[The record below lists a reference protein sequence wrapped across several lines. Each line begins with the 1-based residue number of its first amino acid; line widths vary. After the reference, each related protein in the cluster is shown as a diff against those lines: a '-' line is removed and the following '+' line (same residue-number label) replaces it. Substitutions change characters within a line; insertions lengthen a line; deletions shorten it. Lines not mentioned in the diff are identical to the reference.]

1 MAAAVGKSEEPSR
14 DGSASSI
21 ATTPEPEAESYT
33 AQEHPQQQQK
43 RKGGRKPNCTV
54 RAMSRPPLTKRRKI
68 YATSEERKQR
78 NRQAQ
83 AAFRERR
90 TEYIKQLESTIKHHE
105 ETLQTLQQNHRS
117 AADECLM
124 LRYKNSLLERIL
136 LEKGIDVQA
145 ELRAKTG
152 SPHLGPAR
160 VPPPGSAPQ
169 PPPMQRAIMNRHQ
182 QARRSY
188 QGFPQKVEGV
198 LGSPLAQPD
207 GAVPNHSPH
216 SQPTPASHI
225 SSPSTT
231 ATKSPNFIPT
241 ISPNIGP
248 VSQSQQQPPLRPQP
262 PPPRSQ
268 YNPLPGHRHSLSAQ
282 YPSTG
287 GMSGASASS
296 AAGNGLTGTAN
307 GGGPSSY
314 YPSPFQSHMD
324 QLGKLSRPILRAL
337 MHRAFTEQEYDAQ
350 ADMIDDQDPSERSAG
365 TGPYSQSFPPHIQP
379 QTAPH
384 LQAQGSGQLVPQQ
397 YQNGDSQYTSPAALQ
412 PADAHGNN
420 AMYGNLNHGF
430 DPYDPILDADPFGLS
445 ASMHFPT
452 QFSYQAS

>member
-1 MAAAVGKSEEPSR
+1 MGDNNTAKDTPAAVGKSEEPSR

-21 ATTPEPEAESYT
+21 ATTPEPEAESYS
-33 AQEHPQQQQK
+33 AQEQPQQQQK
-43 RKGGRKPNCTV
+43 RKGGRKP
-54 RAMSRPPLTKRRKI
+54 I

-152 SPHLGPAR
+152 SPHLGPTR
-160 VPPPGSAPQ
+160 VPPPGSAVQ
-169 PPPMQRAIMNRHQ
+169 PPMQRAIMNRHQ
-182 QARRSY
+182 QARRSFA
-188 QGFPQKVEGV
+188 GFPQKVEGV
-198 LGSPLAQPD
+198 QGSPLAQPD
-207 GAVPNHSPH
+207 GSVPNHSPH
-216 SQPTPASHI
+216 SQPTPASHM
-225 SSPSTT
+225 SSPSTS

-248 VSQSQQQPPLRPQP
+248 VSQSQQQQQQQQPPQQPQPQQQQQLRPQP
-262 PPPRSQ
+262 TRSQ
-268 YNPLPGHRHSLSAQ
+268 YNPLPPQRPSSLNTQFSV
-282 YPSTG
+282 G
-287 GMSGASASS
+287 SGLPSASSVNS
-296 AAGNGLTGTAN
+296 AAGNGISGN
-307 GGGPSSY
+307 GNGPSAF

-324 QLGKLSRPILRAL
+324 QLGKLLTSVHI
-337 MHRAFTEQEYDAQ
+337 EQEYDAQ
-350 ADMIDDQDPSERSAG
+350 ADMIDDRDASEHSAS
-365 TGPYSQSFPPHIQP
+365 TAPYPPQFPPNMQP
-379 QTAPH
+379 QGTP
-384 LQAQGSGQLVPQQ
+384 QIQGQGAGQMAPQQ
-397 YQNGDSQYTSPAALQ
+397 FQGQDQYTSPQALQ
-412 PADAHGNN
+412 PTDGQHSGYAVSGNI
-420 AMYGNLNHGF
+420 NHGF

-452 QFSYQAS
+452 QFSYQTG

>member
-1 MAAAVGKSEEPSR
+1 MGDNNTAKDTPAAVGKSEEPSR

-21 ATTPEPEAESYT
+21 ATTPEPEAESYS
-33 AQEHPQQQQK
+33 AQEQPQQQQK
-43 RKGGRKPNCTV
+43 RKGGRKP
-54 RAMSRPPLTKRRKI
+54 I

-152 SPHLGPAR
+152 SPHMGPTR
-160 VPPPGSAPQ
+160 VPPPGSAVQ
-169 PPPMQRAIMNRHQ
+169 PPMQRAIMNRHQ
-182 QARRSY
+182 QARRSLV
-188 QGFPQKVEGV
+188 GFPQKVEGV
-198 LGSPLAQPD
+198 QGSPLAQPD
-207 GAVPNHSPH
+207 GSVPNHSPH
-216 SQPTPASHI
+216 SQPTPASHM

-241 ISPNIGP
+241 ISPNMGP
-248 VSQSQQQPPLRPQP
+248 VSQSQQQQQQQQQQQIRPQP
-262 PPPRSQ
+262 SRSQ
-268 YNPLPGHRHSLSAQ
+268 YNPLPPQRSSSLNTQFAA
-282 YPSTG
+282 PSG
-287 GMSGASASS
+287 LPNASS
-296 AAGNGLTGTAN
+296 AGGNALAGNGN
-307 GGGPSSY
+307 GPSAF

-324 QLGKLSRPILRAL
+324 QLGKLTRPLL
-337 MHRAFTEQEYDAQ
+337 QQEYDAQ
-350 ADMIDDQDPSERSAG
+350 ADMIDDRDPSEHSAS
-365 TGPYSQSFPPHIQP
+365 TAPYPPQFPPNMQP
-379 QTAPH
+379 QSTPQ
-384 LQAQGSGQLVPQQ
+384 LQPPGSGQIAPQQ
-397 YQNGDSQYTSPAALQ
+397 FQGQDQYTSPAALQ
-412 PADAHGNN
+412 PADAQSGYAMSGN
-420 AMYGNLNHGF
+420 MNHGF

-452 QFSYQAS
+452 QFSYQTG